1 MEVLQGC
8 RAHFYAIRHIFP
20 NTCDY
25 SLHIDLYRKNT
36 EKGTDMKEVFQ
47 EYGGVIVTIIAIL
60 SLIAV
65 ITAVIG
71 TGEDGIIGTA
81 FSDLIESFLQQAG
94 VSLGGET

>member
-1 MEVLQGC
+1 
-8 RAHFYAIRHIFP
+8 
-20 NTCDY
+20 
-25 SLHIDLYRKNT
+25 
-36 EKGTDMKEVFQ
+36 MKEVFQ

-81 FSDLIESFLQQAG
+81 FADLIRNFLEQAG
-94 VSLGGET
+94 VSFGAE